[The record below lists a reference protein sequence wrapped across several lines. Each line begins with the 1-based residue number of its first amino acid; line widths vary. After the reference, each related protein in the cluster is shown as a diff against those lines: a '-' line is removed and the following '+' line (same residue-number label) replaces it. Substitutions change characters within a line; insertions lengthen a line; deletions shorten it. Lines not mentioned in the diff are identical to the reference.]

1 MKIACDIKSR
11 IVNEQLQY
19 EDFMIITN
27 QASYSDYLT
36 ICFDELNIPA
46 TLSQNEACH
55 YNSDYRK
62 MSRSLSE
69 CKGHTFKEIIQ
80 FLQKQDISASMIKT
94 LTINVMMKS
103 VLKSLIY
110 SSNVLFQVKEKQIRQ
125 VLL

>member
-1 MKIACDIKSR
+1 MSGGHPMQECMKIACDIKSR

-36 ICFDELNIPA
+36 VCFDELNIPA
-46 TLSQNEACH
+46 TLSQNVACH

-69 CKGHTFKEIIQ
+69 CIGHTFKEIIQ
-80 FLQKQDISASMIKT
+80 FLQNRISVP
-94 LTINVMMKS
+94 L
-103 VLKSLIY
+103 
-110 SSNVLFQVKEKQIRQ
+110 
-125 VLL
+125 